1 MEQLRYIAI
10 EGAIGAGKTSLAKLL
25 TDKLKAKLVLENAS
39 ENPFLE
45 KFYKNP
51 EQFAFQTQVFFLLSR
66 YQQQIEL
73 QQQDLFERITISD
86 YLFERDEIFAHLN
99 LDEDEMSMYRHLHS
113 LLKKKVILPDLVVF
127 LQVSTENLVE
137 RIKTRGIVFEQN
149 ISQGYLEAVN
159 QAFNNFFFHYSET
172 PLLVINTNEID
183 FVNSHEDL
191 DNLVKEIK
199 EMGKGK
205 KYYVPVSKRR

>member
-25 TDKLKAKLVLENAS
+25 ADKLHAKLVLENAS

-51 EQFAFQTQVFFLLSR
+51 EQYAFQAQVFFLLGR

-86 YLFERDEIFAHLN
+86 YLFVRDEIFAHLN
-99 LDEDEMSMYRHLHS
+99 LDEDEILMYRHLHS
-113 LLKKKVILPDLVVF
+113 LLKNKVILPDLVVF

-137 RIKTRGIVFEQN
+137 RIKTRGISFEQN
-149 ISQGYLEAVN
+149 ISPGYLEAVN
-159 QAFNNFFFHYSET
+159 QAFNNFFFHYNET

-183 FVNSHEDL
+183 FVNSDKDL

-205 KYYVPVSKRR
+205 KYYVPVSKKR

>member
-25 TDKLKAKLVLENAS
+25 TDKLHAKLVLENAS
-39 ENPFLE
+39 ENPFLG
-45 KFYKNP
+45 KFYSNP

-66 YQQQIEL
+66 YQQQMEL

-99 LDEDEMSMYRHLHS
+99 LDEDEITMYRHLHS
-113 LLKKKVILPDLVVF
+113 LLKKKVLLPDLVVF

-137 RIKTRGIVFEQN
+137 RIKTRGIAFEQN
-149 ISQGYLEAVN
+149 IAPGYLEAVN
-159 QAFNNFFFHYSET
+159 QAFNNFFFHYNET

>member
-1 MEQLRYIAI
+1 MEQIRYIAI

-25 TDKLKAKLVLENAS
+25 AEKLHAKLVLENAS

-45 KFYKNP
+45 KFYKNQ
-51 EQFAFQTQVFFLLSR
+51 EQYAFQAQVFFLLSR
-66 YQQQIEL
+66 YRQQIEL

-86 YLFERDEIFAHLN
+86 YLFVRDEIFAHLN
-99 LDEDEMSMYRHLHS
+99 LDEDEISMYRHLHS
-113 LLKKKVILPDLVVF
+113 LLKKKILLPDLVVF
-127 LQVSTENLVE
+127 LQASTENLIE
-137 RIKTRGIVFEQN
+137 RIKTRGIAFEQG
-149 ISQGYLEAVN
+149 ISPEYLESVN
-159 QAFNNFFFHYSET
+159 QAFNNFFFHYNDT

-183 FVNSHEDL
+183 FVHSHKDL
-191 DNLVKEIK
+191 DNLIKEIK

>member
-25 TDKLKAKLVLENAS
+25 TDKLHAKLVLENAS

-66 YQQQIEL
+66 YQQQMEL

-127 LQVSTENLVE
+127 LQVSTENLIE

>member
-25 TDKLKAKLVLENAS
+25 ADKLHAKLVLENAS
-39 ENPFLE
+39 ENPFLG

-51 EQFAFQTQVFFLLSR
+51 EQFAFQAQIFFLLSR
-66 YQQQIEL
+66 YQQQIDL

-86 YLFERDEIFAHLN
+86 YLFVRDEIFASLN
-99 LDEDEMSMYRHLHS
+99 LDMDEISMYRHLHS

-127 LQVSTENLVE
+127 LQVSTDNLVE
-137 RIKTRGIVFEQN
+137 RIKTRGISFEQN
-149 ISQGYLEAVN
+149 ISSDYLEEVN
-159 QAFNNFFFHYSET
+159 QAFNNFFFHYKEV

-183 FVNSHEDL
+183 FVHSHEDL

-205 KYYVPVSKRR
+205 KYYVPISKRR